1 VAYTF
6 SSVATNALGTS
17 AGSAASGSINP
28 VSSVKV
34 FETVKVTQKI
44 TKTAVSVI
52 TAIKVPGA
60 GKITQIAT
68 TRVTKKKKAKKAGVS
83 TKAGV
88 SKKKKKKAK
97 TKTRCKATKIVKV
110 AGSFPM
116 TCKMNKKSRK
126 ELRKKAMT
134 LTIRTT
140 FTPKVGKPT
149 VKTKI
154 VKLKRKR

>member
-1 VAYTF
+1 MAYTF
-6 SSVATNALGTS
+6 SSVATNAVGTS
-17 AGSAASGSINP
+17 TGSAASGSISP
-28 VSSVKV
+28 VSAVKV
-34 FETVKVTQKI
+34 FEAVKFTPLI
-44 TKTAVSVI
+44 TKTSVAVV
-52 TAIKVPGA
+52 TAVNVPGA

-68 TRVTKKKKAKKAGVS
+68 TRVTKKKKAKKAS
-83 TKAGV
+83 V

-97 TKTRCKATKIVKV
+97 TVTRCKVTKIVKV
-110 AGSFPM
+110 AGKYPL
-116 TCKMNKKSRK
+116 TCKMNKKTRK

-140 FTPKVGKPT
+140 FTPAKGKPT